1 MPLTESWQVALLSGM
16 VGPRVAAAA
25 AQAAVAAIAEDE
37 PGVSELPFMQ
47 SPKLTSKHRRHAS
60 QTFQNHS
67 DGYKQSFSCATSCV
81 VFILSLY
88 KSQLHSEIEMH

>member
-1 MPLTESWQVALLSGM
+1 MALTESLQVALLSGM

-67 DGYKQSFSCATSCV
+67 DGYKQIFFCAISCV
-81 VFILSLY
+81 VFLVNIY
-88 KSQLHSEIEMH
+88 KSQLQSEKDMH